1 MLNDNR
7 IINLQ
12 HVGGVTPQERESSER
27 VGLFPGLIE
36 SPTIRTRDDHRIIDV
51 GKIIMKDIC
60 NIRASSEV
68 AKNYQLSLDL
78 LKLYF

>member
-51 GKIIMKDIC
+51 GKIYHE
-60 NIRASSEV
+60 R
-68 AKNYQLSLDL
+68 
-78 LKLYF
+78 YFQF